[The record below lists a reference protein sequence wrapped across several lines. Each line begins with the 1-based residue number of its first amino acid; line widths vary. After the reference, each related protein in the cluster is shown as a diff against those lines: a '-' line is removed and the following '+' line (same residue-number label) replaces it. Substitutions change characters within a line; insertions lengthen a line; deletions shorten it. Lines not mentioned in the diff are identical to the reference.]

1 MKNKIKSII
10 LCGGE
15 GLRLRP
21 ITKSVPKPLVEING
35 KPILS
40 YLLEKLEKT
49 DITEHIIAA
58 GYKSEKIYD
67 YFANNKFKKRIEIV
81 DSGNVDIIIRI
92 QDCLKK
98 IKKEDVIIFYG
109 DTLSDID
116 ISRMQE
122 INIKYKRKASVALW
136 RIRSS
141 FGIMGLDKNNL
152 VISYKEKPL
161 LDKWINIGYFYLSNI
176 LLKKIYKFEKF
187 EDFID
192 DLIVRKELYAYK
204 HKGLHYTVNT
214 EEELQQL
221 TKEIYKLK

>member
-81 DSGNVDIIIRI
+81 DSGNVDIIVRI

-161 LDKWINIGYFYLSNI
+161 LDKWINIGYFYLSKSE
-176 LLKKIYKFEKF
+176 LLYIDTFNYQGTEV
-187 EDFID
+187 FI
-192 DLIVRKELYAYK
+192 K
-204 HKGLHYTVNT
+204 
-214 EEELQQL
+214 
-221 TKEIYKLK
+221 